1 MIAVRDLSERVPRMS
16 SASKLRPMPPSPEVR
31 HLLDGHGSEGALW
44 LALEAARI
52 PGFTHRLCIPNAGPI
67 ADLARAMAVPFDRG
81 HSPLPNDA
89 VTIAWGV
96 GRTARDHLDRQQP
109 RLPIIAID
117 LDRPTPS
124 TRLDPRRALAP
135 TTPTPAVR
143 LSIHWSLASRSA
155 QPAISPTR
163 SSPLDLPD
171 ITPTL
176 PPSGT
181 LRAQLGLRAG
191 ESALALL
198 ADPLAAGDARDFVHV
213 LGVLALA
220 GLNVVGLIH
229 SHTPGLDR
237 AARFTGLVG
246 DRWRIVVYDGSQ
258 LHAAAASQAV
268 LWHQGRTIPQGRP
281 LHPHVQD
288 AGLALAAM
296 VLAAGIPV
304 VTDDTPLATPL
315 ALRARG
321 RLAVTTNPEPR
332 HIAGALWRVLQPA
345 HAEAANASPSRESRF
360 AQQLTSAID
369 SARSQLVP
377 A

>member
-1 MIAVRDLSERVPRMS
+1 MS
-16 SASKLRPMPPSPEVR
+16 SASKLSPMPPSPEVR
-31 HLLDGHGSEGALW
+31 HLLDGRGSEGALW
-44 LALEAARI
+44 LALEAARL

-67 ADLARAMAVPFDRG
+67 ADLARAIAVPFDRG

-89 VTIAWGV
+89 VTIAWG
-96 GRTARDHLDRQQP
+96 RTALDHLGRPQP
-109 RLPIIAID
+109 GIPLIAID
-117 LDRPTPS
+117 LDRPAPI
-124 TRLDPRRALAP
+124 TRLGLRRLLAP
-135 TTPTPAVR
+135 TTPSPAVR
-143 LSIHWSLASRSA
+143 LSIHWSLAQRRAPSA
-155 QPAISPTR
+155 LTVQPG
-163 SSPLDLPD
+163 PLDLPD
-171 ITPTL
+171 LTPTL

-229 SHTPGLDR
+229 SGTPGLDR

-246 DRWRIVVYDGSQ
+246 ERWRIVVYNGSQ

-268 LWHQGRTIPQGRP
+268 LWHQGRAIQQGRP

-288 AGLALAAM
+288 AGLVLASM
-296 VLAAGIPV
+296 VLAAGTPV

-332 HIAGALWRVLQPA
+332 HIAGALWRVLQPT
-345 HAEAANASPSRESRF
+345 HAEAANASPSGESRF
-360 AQQLTSAID
+360 TQQLAAAID
-369 SARSQLVP
+369 SARSPLVP